1 MQFLPRPAPPR
12 PALTTSTTTV
22 PQPLPDRA
30 DAIDLAMTRRFFT
43 VGGITCFFGGLLL
56 TLQWQSVSADTRLAL
71 VAACMAVA
79 TVFAL
84 ARWKAHALPPRLAVL
99 TMGWACC
106 GLITLLAVGMGDGLR
121 SANFGFFALLVCG
134 VMVMTGRR
142 QGAIMALTCVV
153 IVMGLLWAEETGHM
167 RSAAAAA
174 LEPVW
179 ARVLSQLL
187 VVGAGWGVGLV
198 LLRMVGDSLN
208 QVAERERRFG
218 ALLRIGVD
226 WYWEMDANFR
236 FVHVSDNPDSGSH
249 INSEARLGFTPW
261 EMPGIGMTEVE
272 LAAHR
277 ADLEAH
283 LPFSGTLVR
292 RRDGFGALR
301 HLSISGE
308 PKYDAQG
315 NFVGFWGVGRDVTNE
330 VAAQHAYA
338 ASETRYSE
346 LFERSPSALLLDRGG
361 IVFDANGAAARM
373 FGFASSEAMTGFN
386 VAELYPQADTGN
398 QADAQAFGHMRDRME
413 QLETLSVG
421 EGVPIADFSL
431 QAVNGRRLNVQV
443 TGVRVDTSDGPATLS
458 IFYDTTSRMAAEA
471 ALRRSEAMLS
481 HLFATSPDSI
491 ALTEMS
497 SGRFTLVNDSFL
509 RLTGYRREEL
519 LGSTSFEM
527 GIWVN
532 LADRVAIVEGVREGG
547 RVSGRAV
554 SLRNKAKQLVP
565 ALVSAARFEMDGQ
578 YYVVSSM
585 RDMSEIEQ
593 VRLEHGAI
601 FQNASVG
608 IALTRDRRI
617 VQANALIER
626 MFGWRPGQLAGQV
639 ASVVWKNH
647 AELVELMELG
657 GADRPNT
664 AAPTGSTAA
673 PAVEREMLR
682 RDGTFFWCRVRAQ
695 MVNPSDPS
703 QGGTIWVF
711 EDITGERATA
721 LKLSSALDAA
731 EAASRAKSAFLANT
745 SHEIRTPLNGLLG
758 LARLAMRTGLDAERR
773 QQYLNQIFESAQ
785 SLSAVMTDVLDLSK
799 IEAGKITLEA
809 VPFSLR
815 DILQAVHR
823 SYVALAEAKGLSL
836 TLSIDQ
842 SVPTHLL
849 GDPVRVRQI
858 LSNFT
863 SNALKFTDHGSVRL
877 GAEVTPDGRLRISVS
892 DTGVGISSDTQARLF
907 TPFTQAD
914 TSTTRRYGGT
924 GLGLSI
930 CRELATLMDGSVGTD
945 SRIGQG
951 STFWADLPLQ
961 VFTASAPLSDPTW
974 DLSDR
979 LQGAHVLV
987 VEDNAVNM
995 MIVVAMLEQWG
1006 VQVAQVTDGSLA
1018 LAAVEHAVRE
1028 RRPFDMVLMDVQMP
1042 EMSGHEAA
1050 RQLRRRYDAQ
1060 ALPIVALTAA
1070 ALVSERDHA
1079 LQSGMND
1086 FLTKPIDAQQLRA
1099 TVLRYAARML

>member
-1 MQFLPRPAPPR
+1 MRRIPVASPFCAPFAHT
-12 PALTTSTTTV
+12 ALNTTTASL
-22 PQPLPDRA
+22 PQPDRVQ
-30 DAIDLAMTRRFFT
+30 AIDLAMTRRFFA
-43 VGGITCFFGGLLL
+43 VGGVTCLVGGLSLA
-56 TLQWQSVSADTRLAL
+56 LQPQSVPLDTQFAL
-71 VAACMAVA
+71 VAACMAMA
-79 TVFAL
+79 AIFAL
-84 ARWKAHALPPRLAVL
+84 ARWKAQALPPRLAVL

-106 GLITLLAVGMGDGLR
+106 GLITLLAVGMGYGLH
-121 SANFGFFALLVCG
+121 SANLGFFALLVCG
-134 VMVMTGRR
+134 VTVLIGRG
-142 QGAIMALTCVV
+142 QGALMASTCVA
-153 IVMGLLWAEETGHM
+153 IVMGLLWAGDAGYISGAT
-167 RSAAAAA
+167 AAAT
-174 LEPVW
+174 EPVW
-179 ARVLSQLL
+179 NRVFGQLL
-187 VVGAGWGVGLV
+187 VVAAGWGVGLV
-198 LLRMVGDSLN
+198 MVRMAQDSLK
-208 QVAERERRFG
+208 QVAEREHRFS

-236 FVHVSDNPDSGSH
+236 FIHVSDNPDSGSH
-249 INSEARLGFTPW
+249 IDSDARLGLTPW
-261 EMPGIGMTEVE
+261 EMPGIGMTETE

-283 LPFSGTLVR
+283 LPFSGSLAR
-292 RRDGFGALR
+292 RRDSFGVLR
-301 HLSISGE
+301 YLSISGE

-315 NFVGFWGVGRDVTNE
+315 DFIGYWGVGRDVTNE
-330 VAAQHAYA
+330 VAAQHAHA

-373 FGFASSEAMTGFN
+373 FGFASSEAMAGFN
-386 VAELYPQADTGN
+386 VADLYPDAATD
-398 QADAQAFGHMRDRME
+398 ADACGHMHDRLD
-413 QLETLSVG
+413 QLETLPVG
-421 EGVPIADFSL
+421 EGVPIADFTL
-431 QAVNGRRLNVQV
+431 QALNGRRLNVQV

-458 IFYDTTSRMAAEA
+458 IFYDTTSRVAAEA

-497 SGRFTLVNDSFL
+497 SGRYTLANDSFL
-509 RLTGYRREEL
+509 RLTGYSRDEL
-519 LGSTSFEM
+519 LGRTSFEL
-527 GIWVN
+527 GIWANV
-532 LADRVAIVEGVREGG
+532 ADRSAIVDGVREAG

-565 ALVSAARFEMDGQ
+565 TLVSAARFEMDGQ
-578 YYVVSSM
+578 DYIVSSV

-608 IALTRDRRI
+608 IVLTRERRI
-617 VQANALIER
+617 VQANALVER

-647 AELVELMELG
+647 AELSQLMELSDTQHP
-657 GADRPNT
+657 GADAHTP
-664 AAPTGSTAA
+664 AA
-673 PAVEREMLR
+673 PAAEREMLR
-682 RDGTFFWCRVRAQ
+682 RDGSLFWCRVRAQ
-695 MVNPSDPS
+695 RVNPSDPS

-711 EDITGERATA
+711 EDITDERASA
-721 LKLSSALDAA
+721 FKLSSALDAA
-731 EAASRAKSAFLANT
+731 EAASHAKSAFLANT

-815 DILQAVHR
+815 DILHAVR
-823 SYVALAEAKGLSL
+823 SSYSALAEAKGLSL
-836 TLSIDQ
+836 SLGIDDA
-842 SVPTHLL
+842 VPAHVL

-863 SNALKFTDHGSVRL
+863 TNALKFTGCGSVRIA
-877 GAEVTPDGRLRISVS
+877 AETTLNGRLRVSVT
-892 DTGVGISSDTQARLF
+892 DTGVGIASETQARLF
-907 TPFTQAD
+907 SPFTQAD

-930 CRELATLMDGSVGTD
+930 CRELATLMGGAVGMD
-945 SRIGQG
+945 SRLGVG
-951 STFWADLPLQ
+951 STFWADLPLPA
-961 VFTASAPLSDPTW
+961 VAADAPVPDTSW
-974 DLSDR
+974 DVSDR

-987 VEDNAVNM
+987 VEDNPVNM

-1006 VQVAQVTDGSLA
+1006 VQVGQVTDGSLA

-1028 RRPFDMVLMDVQMP
+1028 RLPFDMVLMDVQMP

-1050 RQLRRRYDAQ
+1050 RQLRQRYDAQ

-1070 ALVSERDHA
+1070 ALVSERDQA

-1099 TVLRYAARML
+1099 TVQRYAARLL

>member
-1 MQFLPRPAPPR
+1 
-12 PALTTSTTTV
+12 
-22 PQPLPDRA
+22 
-30 DAIDLAMTRRFFT
+30 MTRRFFT
-43 VGGITCFFGGLLL
+43 VGGITCLVGGLSL
-56 TLQWQSVSADTRLAL
+56 TLQPQPVSFDTQFAL
-71 VAACMAVA
+71 VAACIAMAA
-79 TVFAL
+79 VFAL
-84 ARWKAHALPPRLAVL
+84 ARWKAQALPARLAVL

-106 GLITLLAVGMGDGLR
+106 GLITLLAVGMGYGLH
-121 SANFGFFALLVCG
+121 SANLGFFALLVCG
-134 VMVMTGRR
+134 VTVMTGRGH
-142 QGAIMALTCVV
+142 GALMAGTCVA
-153 IVMGLLWAEETGHM
+153 IVMGLLWAEAAGHM
-167 RSAAAAA
+167 GGVAAAAA
-174 LEPVW
+174 EPLW
-179 ARVLSQLL
+179 GRAFGQLL
-187 VVGAGWGVGLV
+187 VVAAGFGVGSVLV
-198 LLRMVGDSLN
+198 RMAGDSLN
-208 QVAERERRFG
+208 QVAERERRFS

-226 WYWEMDANFR
+226 WYWEMDASFR

-249 INSEARLGFTPW
+249 IDSEARIGLTPW

-283 LPFSGTLVR
+283 LPFSGTLAR
-292 RRDGFGALR
+292 RRDGFGVMR
-301 HLSISGE
+301 YLSISGE
-308 PKYDAQG
+308 PKYDDQG
-315 NFVGFWGVGRDVTNE
+315 DFIGYWGVGRDVTNE
-330 VAAQHAYA
+330 VAAQHAHA

-373 FGFASSEAMTGFN
+373 FGFASSEAMAGFN
-386 VAELYPQADTGN
+386 VAELYPDAVSD
-398 QADAQAFGHMRDRME
+398 ADAYGHMNDRLD
-413 QLETLSVG
+413 QLETLPVG
-421 EGVPIADFSL
+421 EGVPIADFTL
-431 QAVNGRRLNVQV
+431 QAINGRRLNVQV

-491 ALTEMS
+491 ALTELS
-497 SGRFTLVNDSFL
+497 TGRYTLVNDSFL
-509 RLTGYRREEL
+509 RLTGHSREEL
-519 LGSTSFEM
+519 LGRTSFEL
-527 GIWVN
+527 GIWAN
-532 LADRVAIVEGVREGG
+532 LADRSAIVDGVRDGG
-547 RVSGRAV
+547 RVSGRPV
-554 SLRNKAKQLVP
+554 SLRNKARQLVP
-565 ALVSAARFEMDGQ
+565 TLVSAARFEMDGQ
-578 YYVVSSM
+578 DYVVSSV

-617 VQANALIER
+617 VQANALIES

-639 ASVVWKNH
+639 ASGVWKDH
-647 AELVELMELG
+647 SELSQLIEL
-657 GADRPNT
+657 N
-664 AAPTGSTAA
+664 AAPPTDAKPR
-673 PAVEREMLR
+673 PAVEREMRR
-682 RDGTFFWCRVRAQ
+682 RDGSLFWCRVRAQ

-711 EDITGERATA
+711 EDITEERATA
-721 LKLSSALDAA
+721 LKLSAALDAA
-731 EAASRAKSAFLANT
+731 EAASHAKSAFLANT

-758 LARLAMRTGLDAERR
+758 LARLAMRNGLDAERR
-773 QQYLNQIFESAQ
+773 QQYLSQIFESAQ
-785 SLSAVMTDVLDLSK
+785 SLSGIMTDVLDLSK
-799 IEAGKITLEA
+799 IEAGKFSLED
-809 VPFSLR
+809 VPFSPR
-815 DILQAVHR
+815 DILNAVH
-823 SYVALAEAKGLSL
+823 SAYGALAEAKGLSL
-836 TLSIDQ
+836 SLRIDDA
-842 SVPTHLL
+842 VPAHVL

-863 SNALKFTDHGSVRL
+863 TNALKFTSRGSVRIA
-877 GAEVTPDGRLRISVS
+877 AETTLNGRLRFSVS
-892 DTGVGISSDTQARLF
+892 DTGVGIASDTQARLF
-907 TPFTQAD
+907 APFTQAD

-930 CRELATLMDGSVGTD
+930 CRELASLMGGEVGMD

-961 VFTASAPLSDPTW
+961 AFDAGQPVPDTSW
-974 DLSDR
+974 DVSDR

-987 VEDNAVNM
+987 VEDNPVNM

-1006 VQVAQVTDGSLA
+1006 VQVGQVTDGSMA
-1018 LAAVEHAVRE
+1018 LAAVEHAVSE
-1028 RRPFDMVLMDVQMP
+1028 RLPFDMVLMDVQMP

-1050 RQLRRRYDAQ
+1050 RQLRQRYDAQ

-1099 TVLRYAARML
+1099 TVQRYAARML

>member
-1 MQFLPRPAPPR
+1 M
-12 PALTTSTTTV
+12 SE
-22 PQPLPDRA
+22 RA
-30 DAIDLAMTRRFFT
+30 DAIDLGMTRRYFS
-43 VGGITCFFGGLLL
+43 VGGITCFLVGVVL
-56 TLQWQSVSADTRLAL
+56 TLQSQSAWNENRLA
-71 VAACMAVA
+71 VVGACMAVSA
-79 TVFAL
+79 LFAL
-84 ARWKAHALPPRLAVL
+84 ARWKAHVLPSRFAVL
-99 TMGWACC
+99 SMGWICC
-106 GLITLLAVGMGDGLR
+106 GLVTLLAVGMGDGLR
-121 SANFGFFALLVCG
+121 SAYIGFLALLVCA

-142 QGAIMALTCVV
+142 QGAVMAAGCAA
-153 IVMGLLWAEETGHM
+153 IVMGLLFAEEAGLTN
-167 RSAAAAA
+167 SAAAAA
-174 LEPVW
+174 LEPLW
-179 ARVLSQLL
+179 MRTLSQLL

-198 LLRMVGDSLN
+198 LLRTVGDSLN
-208 QVAERERRFG
+208 QVAERERRFS

-236 FVHVSDNPDSGSH
+236 FIHVSDNPDSGSH
-249 INSEARLGFTPW
+249 IDSDARLGVTPW

-283 LPFSGTLVR
+283 LPFSGTLAR
-292 RRDGFGALR
+292 RRDSFGALR
-301 HLSISGE
+301 YLSISGE
-308 PKYDAQG
+308 PKYDARG
-315 NFVGFWGVGRDVTNE
+315 DFIGYWGVGRDVTNE
-330 VAAQHAYA
+330 VAAQHAHA

-361 IVFDANGAAARM
+361 VVFDANGAAARM

-386 VAELYPQADTGN
+386 AAELYP
-398 QADAQAFGHMRDRME
+398 DAQTDADAFGHMRDRLD
-413 QLETLSVG
+413 QLETLPVG

-458 IFYDTTSRMAAEA
+458 IFYDITSRMVAEA
-471 ALRRSEAMLS
+471 ALRRSEAVLS

-491 ALTEMS
+491 ALTELS
-497 SGRFTLVNDSFL
+497 TGRYTLVNDSFL
-509 RLTGYRREEL
+509 QLTGYRREEL
-519 LGSTSFEM
+519 LGKTSYEL
-527 GIWVN
+527 GIWANV
-532 LADRVAIVEGVREGG
+532 ADRTAIVEGVREGG
-547 RVSGRAV
+547 RVKGRAV
-554 SLRNKAKQLVP
+554 LLRKKGNQLVP
-565 ALVSAARFEMDGQ
+565 TLVSAACFEMDGLN
-578 YYVVSSM
+578 YIVSSV

-639 ASVVWKNH
+639 ASVVWKDH
-647 AELVELMELG
+647 AELSRLMELSDSERPD
-657 GADRPNT
+657 ADSRSET
-664 AAPTGSTAA
+664 RAA

-682 RDGTFFWCRVRAQ
+682 RDGSLFWCRVRAQ
-695 MVNPSDPS
+695 IVNPSDPS
-703 QGGTIWVF
+703 QGGTIWIF
-711 EDITGERATA
+711 EDITDERATA

-731 EAASRAKSAFLANT
+731 EAASHAKSAFLANT

-758 LARLAMRTGLDAERR
+758 LARLAMRNGLDAERR

-815 DILQAVHR
+815 DSLHAVQ
-823 SYVALAEAKGLSL
+823 SAYSALAEAKGLSL
-836 TLSIDQ
+836 SLHIDE
-842 SVPTHLL
+842 VLPAHVL

-863 SNALKFTDHGSVRL
+863 TNALKFTSRGSVHIAAQTTLGGLLRL
-877 GAEVTPDGRLRISVS
+877 SVA
-892 DTGVGISSDTQARLF
+892 DTGVGIASETQARLF

-930 CRELATLMDGSVGTD
+930 CRELANLMGGTVGMD

-961 VFTASAPLSDPTW
+961 PIAAGVPVPDTSW
-974 DLSDR
+974 DVSDR

-987 VEDNAVNM
+987 VEDNPVNM

-1018 LAAVEHAVRE
+1018 LGAVEHAVNE
-1028 RRPFDMVLMDVQMP
+1028 RLPFDMVLMDVQMP

-1050 RQLRRRYDAQ
+1050 RQLRQRYDAQ

-1099 TVLRYAARML
+1099 TVRRYAARVL

>member
-1 MQFLPRPAPPR
+1 
-12 PALTTSTTTV
+12 
-22 PQPLPDRA
+22 
-30 DAIDLAMTRRFFT
+30 MTRRFFA
-43 VGGITCFFGGLLL
+43 VGGVTCLVGGLSLA
-56 TLQWQSVSADTRLAL
+56 LQPQSVSVDIQFAL
-71 VAACMAVA
+71 VAACMAMA
-79 TVFAL
+79 AIFAL
-84 ARWKAHALPPRLAVL
+84 ARWKAQALPTRFAVL

-106 GLITLLAVGMGDGLR
+106 GLITLLALGTGQSLH
-121 SANFGFFALLVCG
+121 SADLGFLALLVCA
-134 VMVMTGRR
+134 VTVLIGRGH
-142 QGAIMALTCVV
+142 GALMAATSVG
-153 IVMGLLWAEETGHM
+153 IVLGLLWAEESGLLQG
-167 RSAAAAA
+167 AAAAA
-174 LEPVW
+174 VPSSW
-179 ARVLSQLL
+179 NRVLTHLL
-187 VVGAGWGVGLV
+187 LVGAGWGIGLV
-198 LLRMVGDSLN
+198 LVRMAGDSLN
-208 QVAERERRFG
+208 QVAERERRFS

-236 FVHVSDNPDSGSH
+236 FIHVSDNPDSGSH
-249 INSEARLGFTPW
+249 IDSEGRLGLTPW

-272 LAAHR
+272 MAAHR

-283 LPFSGTLVR
+283 LPFSGTLAR

-308 PKYDAQG
+308 PKYDAEG
-315 NFVGFWGVGRDVTNE
+315 DFIGYWGVGRDVTNE
-330 VAAQHAYA
+330 VAAQHAHA

-386 VAELYPQADTGN
+386 VAELYPDANSDN
-398 QADAQAFGHMRDRME
+398 RADADAFGHMRDRLE
-413 QLETLSVG
+413 QLETLPVG
-421 EGVPIADFSL
+421 EGVPIADFTL

-497 SGRFTLVNDSFL
+497 TGRYTLANDSFL
-509 RLTGYRREEL
+509 RLTGYSREEL
-519 LGSTSFEM
+519 LGRTSFELR
-527 GIWVN
+527 IWAN
-532 LADRVAIVEGVREGG
+532 LADRSAIVDGVREAG

-554 SLRNKAKQLVP
+554 SLRNKAQHLVP
-565 ALVSAARFEMDGQ
+565 TLVSAARFEMDGQ
-578 YYVVSSM
+578 DYIVSSV

-647 AELVELMELG
+647 AELSQLMELSG
-657 GADRPNT
+657 SDSPYAGNYADTDTR
-664 AAPTGSTAA
+664 AA

-682 RDGTFFWCRVRAQ
+682 RDGSLFWCRVRAQ

-711 EDITGERATA
+711 EDITDERATA
-721 LKLSSALDAA
+721 LKLSAALEAA
-731 EAASRAKSAFLANT
+731 EAASHAKSAFLANT

-758 LARLAMRTGLDAERR
+758 LARLAMHTGLDAERR
-773 QQYLNQIFESAQ
+773 QQYLSQIFESAQ

-799 IEAGKITLEA
+799 IEAGKITLES

-815 DILQAVHR
+815 DILQAVHS
-823 SYVALAEAKGLSL
+823 SYSALAEAKGLSL
-836 TLSIDQ
+836 SLNIDEA
-842 SVPTHLL
+842 VPAHVL

-863 SNALKFTDHGSVRL
+863 TNALKFTSRGSVRITAGITQNGL
-877 GAEVTPDGRLRISVS
+877 LRMSVS
-892 DTGVGISSDTQARLF
+892 DTGVGIASETQARLF
-907 TPFTQAD
+907 APFTQAD

-930 CRELATLMDGSVGTD
+930 CRELATLMGGAVGMD
-945 SRIGQG
+945 SRIGAG

-961 VFTASAPLSDPTW
+961 AVAAGAPVPDTSW
-974 DLSDR
+974 DVSDR

-987 VEDNAVNM
+987 VEDNPVNM

-1018 LAAVEHAVRE
+1018 LAAVEHAVSE
-1028 RRPFDMVLMDVQMP
+1028 RLPFDMVLMDVQMP

-1050 RQLRRRYDAQ
+1050 RQLRQRYDAE

-1099 TVLRYAARML
+1099 TVQRYAARMM

>member
-1 MQFLPRPAPPR
+1 
-12 PALTTSTTTV
+12 
-22 PQPLPDRA
+22 
-30 DAIDLAMTRRFFT
+30 MTRRFFM
-43 VGGITCFFGGLLL
+43 VGALTCLLGAASL
-56 TLQWQSVSADTRLAL
+56 MLQPQ
-71 VAACMAVA
+71 AVA
-79 TVFAL
+79 GELHFVLVGACAAMAAIFGL
-84 ARWKAHALPPRLAVL
+84 ARWKAQILPPRLAVL
-99 TMGWACC
+99 SMGWASCA
-106 GLITLLAVGMGDGLR
+106 LITLIAVGTGYSLH
-121 SANFGFFALLVCG
+121 SAHLGFFALLVCAVTVLIG
-134 VMVMTGRR
+134 RGHGAVMAASCLG
-142 QGAIMALTCVV
+142 
-153 IVMGLLWAEETGHM
+153 IVSGLLWAEQAGYLNG
-167 RSAAAAA
+167 AAAAA
-174 LEPVW
+174 TQAPW
-179 ARVLSQLL
+179 NRVFTLL
-187 VVGAGWGVGLV
+187 LMVGSGWGIGMVLV
-198 LLRMVGDSLN
+198 RMAGESLN
-208 QVAERERRFG
+208 EVAERERRFS
-218 ALLRIGVD
+218 ALLRLGVD

-236 FVHVSDNPDSGSH
+236 FVHASDNPDSGSH
-249 INSEARLGFTPW
+249 IESEARLGLTPW

-277 ADLEAH
+277 ADLQAH
-283 LPFSGTLVR
+283 LPFSGTLAR
-292 RRDGFGALR
+292 RRDGFGLMR
-301 HLSISGE
+301 YLSISGE

-315 NFVGFWGVGRDVTNE
+315 EFIGYWGVGRDVTNE
-330 VAAQHAYA
+330 VAAQHAHA

-373 FGFASSEAMTGFN
+373 FGFASSESMAGFN
-386 VAELYPQADTGN
+386 VAELYV
-398 QADAQAFGHMRDRME
+398 DAGDDEASSRDAFAHMQDRLE
-413 QLETLSVG
+413 QLETLPVG
-421 EGVPIADFSL
+421 EGVPIADFRL

-497 SGRFTLVNDSFL
+497 TGRYTLVNDSFL
-509 RLTGYRREEL
+509 RLTGHSREEL
-519 LGSTSFEM
+519 LSSTSFEV

-532 LADRVAIVEGVREGG
+532 LNDRAAIVEEMRAG
-547 RVSGRAV
+547 RRVAGRAV
-554 SLRNKAKQLVP
+554 SLRNKSKQIVP
-565 ALVSAARFEMDGQ
+565 TLLSAARFEMDGQ
-578 YYVVSSM
+578 DYIVSSV

-608 IALTRDRRI
+608 IALTRERRI
-617 VQANALIER
+617 VQANALVER

-639 ASVVWKNH
+639 ASVVWKDH
-647 AELVELMELG
+647 AELSQLLEL
-657 GADRPNT
+657 NS
-664 AAPTGSTAA
+664 AATPG
-673 PAVEREMLR
+673 PVVEREMRR
-682 RDGTFFWCRVRAQ
+682 RDGSLFWCRVRAQ
-695 MVNPSDPS
+695 IVNPSDPS

-711 EDITGERATA
+711 EDITDERATA
-721 LKLSSALDAA
+721 VKLSTALDAA
-731 EAASRAKSAFLANT
+731 EAASHAKSAFLANT

-758 LARLAMRTGLDAERR
+758 LARLAMRHGLDAERR
-773 QQYLNQIFESAQ
+773 QQYLSQIFESAQ

-815 DILQAVHR
+815 DILHAVHS
-823 SYVALAEAKGLSL
+823 SYGALAEAKGLGL
-836 TLSIDQ
+836 TLHIDP
-842 SVPTHLL
+842 SVPAHVL

-863 SNALKFTDHGSVRL
+863 TNALKFTSQGSVRISAHAT
-877 GAEVTPDGRLRISVS
+877 AETTTGSLLRLSVS
-892 DTGVGISSDTQARLF
+892 DTGVGIAAETQARLF
-907 TPFTQAD
+907 SPFTQAD

-930 CRELATLMDGSVGTD
+930 CRELATLMGGTVGMD
-945 SRIGQG
+945 SSIGVG

-961 VFTASAPLSDPTW
+961 AFDAGQPVPDTSW
-974 DLSDR
+974 DVSDR

-987 VEDNAVNM
+987 VEDNPVNM

-1006 VQVAQVTDGSLA
+1006 VQVGQVTDGSLA
-1018 LAAVEHAVRE
+1018 LAAVEHAVSE
-1028 RRPFDMVLMDVQMP
+1028 RLPFDLVLMDVQMP

-1050 RQLRRRYDAQ
+1050 RQLRQRYDAQ

-1070 ALVSERDHA
+1070 ALVSEREHA

-1086 FLTKPIDAQQLRA
+1086 FLTKPIDAQQLRS
-1099 TVLRYAARML
+1099 TVQRYAARML

>member
-1 MQFLPRPAPPR
+1 LN
-12 PALTTSTTTV
+12 TTTASFSAPARV
-22 PQPLPDRA
+22 DV
-30 DAIDLAMTRRFFT
+30 IDLAMTRRFFT
-43 VGGITCFFGGLLL
+43 VGGLTCFAGGLLL
-56 TLQWQSVSADTRLAL
+56 AVQPQSVPVDTQFAL
-71 VAACMAVA
+71 VAACMVVAAV
-79 TVFAL
+79 FGL
-84 ARWKAHALPPRLAVL
+84 ARWKAQVLPARLAVL

-106 GLITLLAVGMGDGLR
+106 GLITLLAVGMGYGLH
-121 SANFGFFALLVCG
+121 SANLGFFALLVCC
-134 VMVMTGRR
+134 VMVMIGRR
-142 QGAIMALTCVV
+142 HGAIMASTCVA
-153 IVMGLLWAEETGHM
+153 IIMGLLWAEESGHIS
-167 RSAAAAA
+167 SAASAAT
-174 LEPVW
+174 EPLW
-179 ARVLSQLL
+179 GRVLGQLL

-208 QVAERERRFG
+208 QVAERERRFS

-236 FVHVSDNPDSGSH
+236 FIHVSDNPDSGSH
-249 INSEARLGFTPW
+249 IDTEARLGLTPW

-272 LAAHR
+272 MAAHR

-283 LPFSGTLVR
+283 LPFSGTLAR

-301 HLSISGE
+301 YLSISGE

-315 NFVGFWGVGRDVTNE
+315 DFVGYWGVGRDVTNE
-330 VAAQHAYA
+330 VAAQHAHA

-346 LFERSPSALLLDRGG
+346 LFERSPSALLLDRAG

-373 FGFASSEAMTGFN
+373 FGFASSEAMNGFN
-386 VAELYPQADTGN
+386 IAELYADPN
-398 QADAQAFGHMRDRME
+398 SDNRADADAFGHMQDRLY
-413 QLETLSVG
+413 QLETLPVG
-421 EGVPIADFSL
+421 EGVPIADFAL
-431 QAVNGRRLNVQV
+431 QAINGRRLNVQV

-458 IFYDTTSRMAAEA
+458 IFYDTTSRIAAEA

-497 SGRFTLVNDSFL
+497 TGRYTLVNDSFL
-509 RLTGYRREEL
+509 RLTGHSREEL
-519 LGSTSFEM
+519 IGRTSFEI
-527 GIWVN
+527 GIWAN
-532 LADRVAIVEGVREGG
+532 LADRTAIVEGVREGG

-554 SLRNKAKQLVP
+554 TLRNKAKQLVP
-565 ALVSAARFEMDGQ
+565 TLVSAARFEMDGQ
-578 YYVVSSM
+578 HYVVSSV

-608 IALTRDRRI
+608 IALTRERRI

-626 MFGWRPGQLAGQV
+626 MFGWRPGQMAGQL
-639 ASVVWKNH
+639 ASVVWSNH
-647 AELVELMELG
+647 AELSQQMELNG
-657 GADRPNT
+657 SDRRGSDTSADTDTDTDTDTDSAIDTRS
-664 AAPTGSTAA
+664 AR
-673 PAVEREMLR
+673 AVEREMLR
-682 RDGTFFWCRVRAQ
+682 RDGSLFWCRVRAQ

-711 EDITGERATA
+711 EDITEERATA
-721 LKLSSALDAA
+721 LKLSAALEAA
-731 EAASRAKSAFLANT
+731 EAASHAKSAFLANT

-785 SLSAVMTDVLDLSK
+785 SLSGIMTDVLDLSK
-799 IEAGKITLEA
+799 IEAGKISLEA

-815 DILQAVHR
+815 DMLKAVSS
-823 SYVALAEAKGLSL
+823 SYSALAEAKGLSL
-836 TLSIDQ
+836 SLSIDDA
-842 SVPTHLL
+842 VPAHVL

-863 SNALKFTDHGSVRL
+863 TNALKFTSRGSVRIAAGIISGGL
-877 GAEVTPDGRLRISVS
+877 LRLSVS
-892 DTGVGISSDTQARLF
+892 DTGVGIASETQARLF
-907 TPFTQAD
+907 APFTQAD

-930 CRELATLMDGSVGTD
+930 CRELATLMGGSVGMD
-945 SRIGQG
+945 SRIGVG
-951 STFWADLPLQ
+951 STFWADLPLPA
-961 VFTASAPLSDPTW
+961 VAAGALVPDTSW

-987 VEDNAVNM
+987 VEDNPVNM

-1018 LAAVEHAVRE
+1018 LAAVEHAVSE
-1028 RRPFDMVLMDVQMP
+1028 RLPFDMVLMDVQMP

-1050 RQLRRRYDAQ
+1050 RQLRQRYDAQ

-1099 TVLRYAARML
+1099 TVQRYAARMM

>member
-1 MQFLPRPAPPR
+1 
-12 PALTTSTTTV
+12 
-22 PQPLPDRA
+22 
-30 DAIDLAMTRRFFT
+30 
-43 VGGITCFFGGLLL
+43 
-56 TLQWQSVSADTRLAL
+56 
-71 VAACMAVA
+71 
-79 TVFAL
+79 
-84 ARWKAHALPPRLAVL
+84 
-99 TMGWACC
+99 
-106 GLITLLAVGMGDGLR
+106 
-121 SANFGFFALLVCG
+121 
-134 VMVMTGRR
+134 
-142 QGAIMALTCVV
+142 
-153 IVMGLLWAEETGHM
+153 
-167 RSAAAAA
+167 
-174 LEPVW
+174 
-179 ARVLSQLL
+179 
-187 VVGAGWGVGLV
+187 
-198 LLRMVGDSLN
+198 
-208 QVAERERRFG
+208 
-218 ALLRIGVD
+218 
-226 WYWEMDANFR
+226 
-236 FVHVSDNPDSGSH
+236 
-249 INSEARLGFTPW
+249 
-261 EMPGIGMTEVE
+261 
-272 LAAHR
+272 
-277 ADLEAH
+277 
-283 LPFSGTLVR
+283 
-292 RRDGFGALR
+292 
-301 HLSISGE
+301 
-308 PKYDAQG
+308 
-315 NFVGFWGVGRDVTNE
+315 
-330 VAAQHAYA
+330 
-338 ASETRYSE
+338 
-346 LFERSPSALLLDRGG
+346 
-361 IVFDANGAAARM
+361 
-373 FGFASSEAMTGFN
+373 
-386 VAELYPQADTGN
+386 
-398 QADAQAFGHMRDRME
+398 
-413 QLETLSVG
+413 
-421 EGVPIADFSL
+421 
-431 QAVNGRRLNVQV
+431 VQV

-497 SGRFTLVNDSFL
+497 TGRYTLVNDSFL
-509 RLTGYRREEL
+509 RLTGYKREEL
-519 LGSTSFEM
+519 VGSTSFEL
-527 GIWVN
+527 GIWAN
-532 LADRVAIVEGVREGG
+532 LADRTAIVHEVLEGG

-554 SLRNKAKQLVP
+554 SMRNKSKQLVP
-565 ALVSAARFEMDGQ
+565 TLVSAARFEMDGQ
-578 YYVVSSM
+578 NYVVSSV

-626 MFGWRPGQLAGQV
+626 MFGWRPGQMAGQV

-647 AELVELMELG
+647 AELSQLMELSG
-657 GADRPNT
+657 SDHPAAYSNT
-664 AAPTGSTAA
+664 DSDTRAA

-682 RDGTFFWCRVRAQ
+682 RDGSLFWCRVRAQ

-711 EDITGERATA
+711 EDITDERATA

-731 EAASRAKSAFLANT
+731 EAASHAKSAFLANT
-745 SHEIRTPLNGLLG
+745 SHEIRTPLNGLIG
-758 LARLAMRTGLDAERR
+758 LARLAMRDGLDAERR

-799 IEAGKITLEA
+799 IEAGKISLEA

-815 DILQAVHR
+815 DILQAVHS
-823 SYVALAEAKGLSL
+823 SYGALADAKGLKL
-836 TLSIDQ
+836 TLDIDA
-842 SVPTHLL
+842 SVPAHLL

-863 SNALKFTDHGSVRL
+863 TNALKFTNHGSVRL
-877 GAEVTPDGRLRISVS
+877 GAGVTQSGLLRISVS
-892 DTGVGISSDTQARLF
+892 DTGVGIASETQARLF

-930 CRELATLMDGSVGTD
+930 CRELATLMGGSVGID
-945 SRIGQG
+945 SRVSQG

-961 VFTASAPLSDPTW
+961 SFAAGAPVPDTSW
-974 DLSDR
+974 DVSDR

-1018 LAAVEHAVRE
+1018 LAAVEHAVHE
-1028 RRPFDMVLMDVQMP
+1028 RLPFDMVLMDVQMP

-1050 RQLRRRYDAQ
+1050 RQLRQRYDAQ

-1099 TVLRYAARML
+1099 TVQRYAARML